1 MSETRSD
8 IRCLVPDG
16 VTSTVCMQC
25 PWGCGINVHIEKGAI
40 ARISGNKNHPFS
52 NGTVCPKG
60 TAAGEV
66 LTNPRRITSPMRR
79 TESGWEPISWDS
91 AYEILVEQLTR
102 VRDEY
107 GPKALAVAIG
117 MPVLLGGNSTVSFL
131 RRFCDI
137 YGTPNCFSVESICF
151 RCQIIARILTLGA
164 YEVPDITNSACVLV
178 WGNNPQASAP
188 PAAARIREALEKGA
202 KLIVIDPRATEFA
215 AQADVH
221 LQVRPG
227 TDTALAL
234 SMIDVMAT
242 EGLIDREFVAAW
254 TVGMDELAE
263 VASDYPPTRAAEI
276 TGVPAEKIVQAAR
289 MFAGAASAC
298 IVQGTNSLDQHAT
311 GLQNSRC
318 VAILQAI
325 TGNIDNPGG
334 FVSTSKVRLNPIRL
348 PELMEGQ
355 PLGADRYPL
364 FNEVWGRNFGE
375 GQAMLLADTILSG
388 DPYPIKAMIVSASNP
403 VITWPGGRKLERAM
417 ESLDFLAVM
426 DLYMTPTAEKAHL
439 FLPAATFMERVELC
453 DYYGTLQAVP
463 YVAMRRKMFQVGE
476 AISDVDFWIE
486 LGKRMGYGELLPW
499 SDAKEAL
506 DYALE
511 PSGFTLAD
519 LDRSP
524 DGGMPFGSVRL
535 GHYLKKGGF
544 ATPSGKIELASATL
558 RDLGHDAVPRHR
570 DSPEGP
576 DSFMT
581 AADSATAGGDAAPA
595 GGPAAGAA
603 APSREP
609 AFPLVLT
616 TGARLLQYLHS
627 GHRDIERL
635 AKRGR
640 YPQAELHPDT
650 ARRYGI
656 EDDVAVEIETR
667 HGTVQ
672 MRARVTEAILPGVVS
687 LPHGW
692 NDASVNDLTDDYQ
705 GDPITGYPI
714 LKSKACRIRA
724 VAAVAE

>member
-1 MSETRSD
+1 MSETRTD
-8 IRCLVPDG
+8 VRCLVPDG

-25 PWGCGINVHIEKGAI
+25 PWGCGIHVHIQDGAI

-52 NGTVCPKG
+52 KGTVCPKG

-66 LTNPRRITSPMRR
+66 LAHPKRITSPLRR
-79 TESGWEPISWDS
+79 TDHGWEEISWDI
-91 AYEILVEQLTR
+91 AFEILVEQLTR
-102 VRDEY
+102 VKEDY

-151 RCQIIARILTLGA
+151 RCQIIARILTLGT
-164 YEVPDITNSACVLV
+164 YEVPDITNSACILV

-202 KLIVIDPRATEFA
+202 KLIVIDPRVTEFA
-215 AQADVH
+215 AQADLH

-234 SMIDVMAT
+234 GMINVMVT
-242 EGLIDREFVAAW
+242 EGLFDREFVETW

-263 VASDYPPTRAAEI
+263 AASDYAPTQAAEI
-276 TGVPAEKIVQAAR
+276 TGVPPEKIVEAAR
-289 MFAGAASAC
+289 MFAGAPSSC
-298 IVQGTNSLDQHAT
+298 IVQGTNSLDQHAV
-311 GLQNSRC
+311 GLQSSRC

-325 TGNIDNPGG
+325 TGNIDNAGG

-348 PELMEGQ
+348 PELMEGE
-355 PLGADRYPL
+355 PLGADHYPL

-388 DPYPIKAMIVSASNP
+388 EPYPIKAMIVSASNP

-426 DLYMTPTAEKAHL
+426 DLFMTPTAEKAHL
-439 FLPAATFMERVELC
+439 FLPAATFLERVELC

-463 YVAMRRKMFQVGE
+463 YVAMRRRLFQVGE
-476 AISDVDFWIE
+476 AMADVDFWIE
-486 LGKRMGYGELLPW
+486 LGKRMGYQESLPW
-499 SDAKEAL
+499 SDATEAL

-511 PSGFTLAD
+511 PSGFTLD
-519 LDRSP
+519 ELDRLP

-535 GHYLKKGGF
+535 GQYLKKGGF
-544 ATPSGKIELASATL
+544 ATPSRKIELASDTL

-570 DSPEGP
+570 QSPEAP
-576 DSFMT
+576 
-581 AADSATAGGDAAPA
+581 GGSMASEPLPGEKGS
-595 GGPAAGAA
+595 GG
-603 APSREP
+603 EP

-616 TGARLLQYLHS
+616 TGARVLQYLHS
-627 GHRDIERL
+627 EHRDIERL

-640 YPQAELHPDT
+640 HPLAELHPDT
-650 ARRYGI
+650 ARRYSI
-656 EDDVAVEIETR
+656 EDDALVEIETQ
-667 HGTVQ
+667 HGAVRMQ
-672 MRARVTEAILPGVVS
+672 ASVIDGIMPGVVS

-692 NDASVNDLTDDYQ
+692 KDASVNDLTDDYQ

-714 LKSKACRIRA
+714 LKSKACRVRA
-724 VAAVAE
+724 VGEDER